1 MPMSVM
7 ISRFR
12 IRDKINSMITIQK
25 YSEKNKIEEN
35 QKEEIVKFLFEHLE
49 QYGDPQGDIAA
60 AVNYSL
66 GYQNKTGG
74 TIVTATDQ
82 NNQSLVGAV
91 VLNKTGMGGYIPE
104 NILVYIATDKK
115 LRGQGIGKLLMQN
128 AIDSCEGDI
137 ALHCEPENPAMQLY
151 KKLGFTTKYLEM
163 RLKK

>member
-1 MPMSVM
+1 MAVM

-12 IRDKINSMITIQK
+12 IRDKINFMITIQK
-25 YSEKNKIEEN
+25 YSEKNKVAEN

-49 QYGDPQGDIAA
+49 QYGDPESDIAT

-66 GYQNKTGG
+66 GHQNKPGG
-74 TIVTATDQ
+74 NIITATDQ
-82 NNQSLVGAV
+82 DSQSLVGAV

-115 LRGQGIGKLLMQN
+115 LRGQGIGKLLMKN

-137 ALHCEPENPAMQLY
+137 ALHCEPDNPAMHLY
-151 KKLGFTTKYLEM
+151 KNLGFTSKYLEM